1 MATEEEVNKQKELN
15 EGKSFQKSLEQ
26 EILEIL
32 QKRAGVG
39 SSTLNDQQDIA
50 NVLRDQAKQ
59 LKFQNAERSLLNRTA
74 RNLTKIAEK
83 NYSLSNQELGTTKGL
98 KSLTEDRVSIEGS
111 IRLLKQQQSKF
122 SKSQSQLDNDI
133 AISIGMQVKEASKLL
148 KEVKEIESS
157 SEKLSNNFGVK
168 AFGALSDITN
178 AIPGL
183 KRFSGPF
190 NEAAEAARAHGASQI
205 EMLRTGKGLTKE
217 KIKELGLTE
226 KLTVK
231 NQKGQKKVLT
241 GKYAAQKLSKE
252 DIKLQGTFRAG
263 LKSLG
268 SSLKKA
274 LGPLALFAMLVETL
288 LEADKATGDLAKSMN
303 MTYSEANAVRM
314 ELNEVANLSMDA
326 FVTTK
331 GLQESFS
338 FINTQLGSNV
348 KLSGELL
355 TQFTRLL
362 NYLI

>member
-1 MATEEEVNKQKELN
+1 MATEEEINKQKELN
-15 EGKSFQKSLEQ
+15 EGKSFQRSLEQ

-39 SSTLNDQQDIA
+39 SSTLNNQQDIA

-59 LKFQNAERSLLNRTA
+59 LQFQNAERSLLNRTA

-98 KSLTEDRVSIEGS
+98 KSISEDRVSIEKS
-111 IRLLKQQQSKF
+111 IRLLRQQQSKF
-122 SKSQSQLDNDI
+122 AKSQSQLDNDI

-190 NEAAEAARAHGASQI
+190 NEAAEAARAHGAAQI
-205 EMLRTGKGLTKE
+205 EMIRTGKGLTKE

-226 KLTVK
+226 KLTIE
-231 NQKGQKKVLT
+231 NQKGQKEVLT
-241 GKYAAQKLSKE
+241 GKSCSTKI
-252 DIKLQGTFRAG
+252 IKRRYKT
-263 LKSLG
+263 
-268 SSLKKA
+268 
-274 LGPLALFAMLVETL
+274 
-288 LEADKATGDLAKSMN
+288 
-303 MTYSEANAVRM
+303 
-314 ELNEVANLSMDA
+314 
-326 FVTTK
+326 
-331 GLQESFS
+331 
-338 FINTQLGSNV
+338 
-348 KLSGELL
+348 SG
-355 TQFTRLL
+355 
-362 NYLI
+362 NI